1 MKEAERL
8 FKIFGRNFP
17 MGTILFEEGQACTAE
32 ESLCDHRKI
41 NPRAR
46 MDRRE
51 GVAVFHEERRATFLE
66 IR

>member
-8 FKIFGRNFP
+8 FKIFARNFP
-17 MGTILFEEGQACTAE
+17 VGTILFEEGQACAAE
-32 ESLCDHRKI
+32 ESPGDHRKI

-46 MDRRE
+46 MDRRG

-66 IR
+66 IW